1 MSLCFGNCSRYLNY
15 DILFQNFTD
24 PNVLQQLQQLQRLL
38 TKNTEV
44 IRTEPV
50 HFDKKLLDF
59 DYGDDD
65 EEVNPSPRP
74 QQQSANDSVSR

>member
-1 MSLCFGNCSRYLNY
+1 MFYIYYFL
-15 DILFQNFTD
+15 QNLTD

-44 IRTEPV
+44 SRAEPV

-59 DYGDDD
+59 DYGEDDD
-65 EEVNPSPRP
+65 DNPSPRP
-74 QQQSANDSVSR
+74 LQSNPNDSVSR

>member
-1 MSLCFGNCSRYLNY
+1 MDQVCFF
-15 DILFQNFTD
+15 FQNLTD

-44 IRTEPV
+44 SRAEPV

-65 EEVNPSPRP
+65 DEVNPSPRP
-74 QQQSANDSVSR
+74 QQPSANDSVSRY